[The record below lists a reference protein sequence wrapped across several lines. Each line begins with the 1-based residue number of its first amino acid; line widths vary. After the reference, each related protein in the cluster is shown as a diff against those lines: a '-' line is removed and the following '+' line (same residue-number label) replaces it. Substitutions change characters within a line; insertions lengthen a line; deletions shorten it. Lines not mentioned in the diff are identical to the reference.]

1 VSSRLRTDP
10 RLVGM
15 LSPVVEPSMA
25 ARRTAY
31 SSSCDDR
38 EAVPPHGCGVLTAS
52 VARYGSQ
59 PASRAARMASTR
71 FRAFILVTMLV
82 R

>member
-1 VSSRLRTDP
+1 MT
-10 RLVGM
+10 
-15 LSPVVEPSMA
+15 
-25 ARRTAY
+25 RRTAY
-31 SSSCDDR
+31 SSSTGDR
-38 EAVPPHGCGVLTAS
+38 KPHHLAIAVLMAS